1 MVMKNREIVYE
12 KAKQI
17 LIIIPTYNEVQ
28 NIRDLVP
35 LVLSQDQRI
44 DILVVDDNSPDGT
57 AAAVDGLMDNEPR
70 LNLIKR
76 DSKMGLGTAYV
87 AGFRFALKADYD
99 LIFEM
104 DADFSHDPAE
114 IPNFISN
121 MDDNGLVIGSRYIKG
136 VNVINWPI
144 SRLILSWL
152 ANLYTRI
159 VTGLSVKDATSGY
172 KCFKRGV
179 LESIDLDM
187 IHSDGYAFQIEMDYK
202 AWKNG
207 YRILE
212 IPIVFV
218 DRNIGISK
226 MNPGIIREAVWIVW
240 KLRLLSIFKKL

>member
-1 MVMKNREIVYE
+1 MKNREVVYE

-17 LIIIPTYNEVQ
+17 LVIIPTYNEVQ

-35 LVLSQDQRI
+35 LVLSQDPRI

-57 AAAVDGLMDNEPR
+57 AAAVDELMDNEPR

-121 MDDNGLVIGSRYIKG
+121 LDDNDLVIGSRYIKG

-172 KCFKRGV
+172 KCFKRKV
-179 LESIDLDM
+179 LESIDLDT

-218 DRNIGISK
+218 DRNVGISK
-226 MNPGIIREAVWIVW
+226 MNHGIVREAVWIVW
-240 KLRLLSIFKKL
+240 KLRLLSIIKKL

>member
-1 MVMKNREIVYE
+1 MK
-12 KAKQI
+12 KLKQI
-17 LIIIPTYNEVQ
+17 LVIIPTYDEVQ
-28 NIRDLVP
+28 NIRDLIP
-35 LVLSQDQRI
+35 LVLSQDPRI

-57 AAAVDGLMDNEPR
+57 AAAVDELMDNEPR
-70 LNLIKR
+70 LNLIRR
-76 DSKMGLGTAYV
+76 DSKIGLGTAYV
-87 AGFRFALKADYD
+87 AGFRFALKAGYD

-104 DADFSHDPAE
+104 DADFSHNPAE

-121 MDDNGLVIGSRYIKG
+121 LDDNDLVIGSRYIKG
-136 VNVINWPI
+136 VNVINWPL

-172 KCFKRGV
+172 KCFKREV
-179 LESIDLDM
+179 LESIDLDT

-218 DRNIGISK
+218 DRNLGISK

-240 KLRLLSIFKKL
+240 KLRFLSIFKKL